1 MAVNDGQTA
10 DTQQLQPTLQTLAL
24 QTLALQPSAKSAET
38 AKPGETAAPAQSKVP
53 AVFLIH
59 GLGGTQYDLGSMHKR
74 LKNAGFV
81 THSLTLPGHGTTPED
96 LVNVSAEMW
105 MDAVTAKYHE
115 VAAQHESFH
124 IMGMCM
130 GSLLAIELAKRQR
143 HTRGKL
149 IALAPPIYIDG
160 WATAWYTPLR
170 HLIYYVPGVPARMKI
185 EEEDPFGIKN
195 EQLRAIVKAKF
206 ARGENFHYRWVP
218 LACVRQ
224 VDRLRGWVMK
234 DLKSMSSDTLV
245 IHARQDE
252 LTSLNSAN
260 YLVEQIGGAKARMVV
275 LENSYHMICVDN
287 DREQVARSVLE
298 FFGVGGAASLGMAVE
313 DAKMEPQ
320 ALLSFAAGLRTAL
333 EAGDFAALFA
343 KGDSDTAWFQ
353 PGTNRSSGVYR
364 GRKGLQSLLTWAA
377 APDEGAVRFTA
388 FGQPVFN
395 AGVAVWPATL
405 VAGHLLSQGVLAFAV
420 RAGKLL
426 EARWFPDDVLLEDL
440 HFGAPV
446 AAAGPSAVELDFEAA
461 GIAVKTLVKPPDN
474 DALLE
479 LYALFKQAS
488 VGDVTG
494 DRPGM
499 MDVVARSKYDAWAK
513 RKGETPEAA
522 MAAYAALVKKLQQ
535 S

>member
-1 MAVNDGQTA
+1 MAVESANAPTPAAQVHATGPVPAA
-10 DTQQLQPTLQTLAL
+10 D
-24 QTLALQPSAKSAET
+24 KST
-38 AKPGETAAPAQSKVP
+38 P

-96 LVNVSAEMW
+96 LVNVTAEQW
-105 MDAVTAKYHE
+105 MEAVTTKYHE
-115 VAAQHESFH
+115 VAALHDNFH

-130 GSLLAIELAKRQR
+130 GALLATELAKRQK

-170 HLIYYVPGVPARMKI
+170 HLIYHVPGVQARMKV

-224 VDRLRGWVMK
+224 VDRLRGWVMTGLK
-234 DLKSMSSDTLV
+234 DMASETLV
-245 IHARQDE
+245 IHAREDE

-287 DREQVARSVLE
+287 DREQVARNVLE
-298 FFGVGGAASLGMAVE
+298 FFGASSAASLGMAVDDPKMSA
-313 DAKMEPQ
+313 DALT
-320 ALLSFAAGLRTAL
+320 AFAQDLRAAL
-333 EAGDFAALFA
+333 EAGDFTGIFA
-343 KGDSDTAWFQ
+343 KGSSDMAWFQ
-353 PGTNRSSGVYR
+353 PGVNRASGIYR
-364 GRKGLQSLLTWAA
+364 GNKGLQAMLPWAA
-377 APDEGAVRFTA
+377 AVRFIA

-395 AGVAVWPATL
+395 AGVAVVPATL
-405 VAGHLLSQGVLAFAV
+405 TAGGLMSQGVLAFAV
-420 RAGKLL
+420 RSGRLL
-426 EARWFPDDVLLEDL
+426 DARWFPDDVALEDA

-446 AAAGPSAVELDFEAA
+446 APAGPSEAERAFKAA
-461 GIAVKTLVKPPDN
+461 GIAVKTLAKPPGN
-474 DALLE
+474 DELLA
-479 LYALFKQAS
+479 LYAFYKQAT
-488 VGDVTG
+488 VGDATG
-494 DRPGM
+494 ERPGM
-499 MDVVARSKYDAWAK
+499 MDVTGRAKYDAWAG
-513 RKGETPEAA
+513 RKGMGREEA
-522 MAAYAALVKKLQQ
+522 MTSYAALVEKLKTA
-535 S
+535 

>member
-1 MAVNDGQTA
+1 
-10 DTQQLQPTLQTLAL
+10 
-24 QTLALQPSAKSAET
+24 
-38 AKPGETAAPAQSKVP
+38 
-53 AVFLIH
+53 
-59 GLGGTQYDLGSMHKR
+59 MHKR

-96 LVNVSAEMW
+96 LVKVTAEDW
-105 MDAVTAKYHE
+105 MEAVTAKYHE
-115 VAAQHESFH
+115 VAALHDNFH

-130 GSLLAIELAKRQR
+130 GALLATELAKRQK

-170 HLIYYVPGVPARMKI
+170 HLIYYVPGVQARMKV

-224 VDRLRGWVMK
+224 VDRLRGWVMTGLK
-234 DLKSMSSDTLV
+234 DMASETLV
-245 IHARQDE
+245 IHAREDE

-287 DREQVARSVLE
+287 DREQVARNVLE
-298 FFGVGGAASLGMAVE
+298 FFGASSAASLGMAVDDPKMSA
-313 DAKMEPQ
+313 DA
-320 ALLSFAAGLRTAL
+320 LTTFAQELRASL
-333 EAGDFAALFA
+333 EAGDFTGVFA
-343 KGDSDTAWFQ
+343 RGSSDMAWFQ
-353 PGTNRSSGVYR
+353 PGANRASGVYR
-364 GRKGLQSLLTWAA
+364 GNKGLQAMLPWA
-377 APDEGAVRFTA
+377 GTVRFTA

-395 AGVAVWPATL
+395 AGVAVLPATL
-405 VAGHLLSQGVLAFAV
+405 TAGGLMSQGVIAFAV
-420 RAGKLL
+420 RSGRLL
-426 EARWFPDDVLLEDL
+426 DARWFPDEVALEDA

-446 AAAGPSAVELDFEAA
+446 APAGPSEAERAFEAA
-461 GIAVKTLVKPPDN
+461 GIAVKTLAKPPGN
-474 DALLE
+474 DELLA
-479 LYALFKQAS
+479 LYAFYKQAT
-488 VGDVTG
+488 VGDATG

-499 MDVVARSKYDAWAK
+499 MDVTGRAKFDAWAA
-513 RKGETPEAA
+513 RKGLAREAA
-522 MAAYAALVKKLQQ
+522 MTAYAELVNKLKAGE
-535 S
+535 